1 MENSKENAMRAAI
14 IGFAVGDALGVP
26 VEFLDRSLL
35 QKHKLKEM
43 IGYGSHKVPDGTWSD
58 DTSLM
63 LATMDSI
70 VDQNGINFA
79 DIMHKFTEW
88 VDCAKYTATNKL
100 FDIGIST
107 NKAIVK
113 FKNGEVATKCGGSQ
127 INENG
132 NGSLMRI
139 LPFVF
144 YLRNSKYSDD
154 EKIQIINNASA
165 LTHAHEI
172 SMIGCNIYADY
183 INFLLDGVDK
193 FEALELLRNIDYRK
207 YYSDN
212 AVSVYRRILNG
223 KLSTL
228 KSDEIKSSGYVVDTL
243 EASLWCTLNSDS
255 YENAVVE
262 AVNLGDDTDTI
273 GAITGS
279 INGLIYGFESI
290 PKRWLNRLRNSD
302 YLYELTNQFLNF
314 IPSKRNGMQM

>member
-1 MENSKENAMRAAI
+1 MENNNESAMKAAI

-26 VEFLDRSLL
+26 VEFLDRKLL
-35 QKHKLKEM
+35 QNNKIREM

-63 LATMDSI
+63 LATMDSM
-70 VDQNGINFA
+70 VDQNGINFT

-88 VDCAKYTATNKL
+88 VDHAKYTATDKV

-107 NKAIVK
+107 SKAITN
-113 FKNGEVATKCGGSQ
+113 FKHGENTTNCGGKK

-144 YLRNSKYSDD
+144 FLRDSEYSND
-154 EKIQIINNASA
+154 EKIQVIKNASA

-172 SMIGCNIYADY
+172 SMLGCNIYADY
-183 INFLLDGVDK
+183 INFLLDGANK
-193 FEALELLRNIDYRK
+193 FEALELLKKIDYSK
-207 YYSDN
+207 YYSNDTIR
-212 AVSVYRRILNG
+212 AYQRILNG
-223 KLSTL
+223 NLSSLKL
-228 KSDEIKSSGYVVDTL
+228 DEIKSSGYVVDTL
-243 EASLWCTLNSDS
+243 EASLWCTLNNDS
-255 YENAVVE
+255 YENAVIE

-279 INGLIYGFESI
+279 VNGLIYGLENI
-290 PKRWLNRLRNSD
+290 PERWLNKLRNSD
-302 YLYELTNQFLNF
+302 YLYELTDQFLDF
-314 IPSKRNGMQM
+314 IPSKRSGIQK